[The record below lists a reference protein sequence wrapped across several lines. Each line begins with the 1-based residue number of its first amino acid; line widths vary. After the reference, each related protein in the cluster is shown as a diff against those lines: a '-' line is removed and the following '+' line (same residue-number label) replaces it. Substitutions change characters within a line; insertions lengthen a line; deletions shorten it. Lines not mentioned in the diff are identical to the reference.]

1 MRTVGVAYEPLL
13 SRFAVHHGSDSADA
27 TTPLRVTL
35 HATGTPSLA
44 TGVSTT
50 DALLYGARWEGV
62 IRYSFP
68 DGSIDYEVGYEEA
81 SNGFAPVSVSQMQ
94 AARYILEGRSAYSG
108 GPKAALTPVEGFT
121 LATFVDAGFDESDI
135 RIAQSK
141 SGGPTAYAYLPST
154 DPAGGDIWFGRTY
167 DYTRPELGT
176 YSFATMM
183 HELGHSLGL
192 KHAHETGGLTGDALP
207 VGRDSLEYS
216 VMTYHSYVPFSDQ
229 AAPSAYTNET
239 YGYPQTFMMYD
250 IAALQ
255 SLYGA
260 DFGFRSGNT
269 VYRWSPQTGE
279 TFVDGVG
286 MGAPG
291 AGRGEGANRI
301 FLTIWDGGG
310 SDTYDFSG
318 YSSKV
323 SVNLA
328 PGGASSLASGQRA
341 YLGDGHYARGNVFNA
356 LQYQG
361 DSRSLIENA
370 VGGSGHD
377 VIKGNAIANRL
388 RGSAGNDIL
397 SGLNGNDVLAGG
409 IGADSFLFASA
420 PDASTN
426 IDRITDFDV
435 ADDTIR
441 LDDAVFTAFARKGV
455 MTSAAFHL
463 GGAAHDSSDRVIYNK
478 FTGALLYDP
487 DGTGAAGAIKFAQLS
502 SSLRLR
508 ADDFLIV

>member
-1 MRTVGVAYEPLL
+1 
-13 SRFAVHHGSDSADA
+13 
-27 TTPLRVTL
+27 
-35 HATGTPSLA
+35 
-44 TGVSTT
+44 
-50 DALLYGARWEGV
+50 
-62 IRYSFP
+62 
-68 DGSIDYEVGYEEA
+68 
-81 SNGFAPVSVSQMQ
+81 
-94 AARYILEGRSAYSG
+94 
-108 GPKAALTPVEGFT
+108 
-121 LATFVDAGFDESDI
+121 
-135 RIAQSK
+135 
-141 SGGPTAYAYLPST
+141 
-154 DPAGGDIWFGRTY
+154 
-167 DYTRPELGT
+167 
-176 YSFATMM
+176 
-183 HELGHSLGL
+183 
-192 KHAHETGGLTGDALP
+192 
-207 VGRDSLEYS
+207 
-216 VMTYHSYVPFSDQ
+216 
-229 AAPSAYTNET
+229 
-239 YGYPQTFMMYD
+239 
-250 IAALQ
+250 
-255 SLYGA
+255 
-260 DFGFRSGNT
+260 
-269 VYRWSPQTGE
+269 
-279 TFVDGVG
+279 
-286 MGAPG
+286 
-291 AGRGEGANRI
+291 
-301 FLTIWDGGG
+301 
-310 SDTYDFSG
+310 
-318 YSSKV
+318 
-323 SVNLA
+323 
-328 PGGASSLASGQRA
+328 
-341 YLGDGHYARGNVFNA
+341 VFNA